1 MNTKIQILSN
11 TNYPV
16 GEVIKS
22 ELLES
27 TKICIAVAFL
37 RKSGLDQISKALDY
51 ALTKNNAK
59 VEIIV
64 GLDFKTT
71 DYNALLALEK
81 MKLEYPGFSYYCF
94 GDKKDNFNELVF
106 HPKIY
111 LFSNELFNNAKYTS
125 IMGSSNLT
133 AGGLSSNFEVNVI
146 FREVKP
152 VYFSQLESIY
162 NGIKFTES
170 IFIPS
175 KEYLEKYGY
184 IKNKIDKFGEK
195 LDSPKISK
203 SIEELKKEEAQLP
216 GTVPSLKKILIE
228 IIKKR
233 EEEGMVSVPLKI
245 IYEEAEK
252 IVNER
257 KISFKMDTFRNS
269 IRGELNKHEIKS
281 THPDN
286 ISLFIRSPDDKAH
299 YSLSESGQRYKG
311 R

>member
-27 TKICIAVAFL
+27 TKVSIAVAFL
-37 RKSGLDQISKALDY
+37 RKTGLDQISKALDY

-71 DYNALLALEK
+71 DYKALLALEK
-81 MKLEYPGFSYYCF
+81 MKSEYSGFSYYCF
-94 GDKKDNFNELVF
+94 GDKKDNFNELIF

-111 LFSNELFNNAKYTS
+111 LFSNNIPNNAKYTS
-125 IMGSSNLT
+125 IVGSSNLT
-133 AGGLSSNFEVNVI
+133 GSGLSSNFEVNVV
-146 FREVKP
+146 FREIKP
-152 VYFSQLESIY
+152 IYFSQLESVY
-162 NGIKFTES
+162 SSIKFTES

-175 KEYLEKYGY
+175 KDYLERYGN
-184 IKNKIDKFGEK
+184 IKNEIDKV
-195 LDSPKISK
+195 DDKIKSSKIIK
-203 SIEELKKEEAQLP
+203 SIEELRREEAQLP
-216 GTVPSLKKILIE
+216 GTVPSLKKVIID
-228 IIKKR
+228 IIKNR
-233 EEEGMVSVPLKI
+233 EKEGLKTVPLKI

-252 IVNER
+252 IVAE
-257 KISFKMDTFRNS
+257 KKLIFKMDTFRNS
-269 IRGELNKHEIKS
+269 IRGELNKHEVNSK
-281 THPDN
+281 HPDSM
-286 ISLFIRSPDDKAH
+286 SLFIRSSDNKGN
-299 YSLSESGQRYKG
+299 YSLSNFGYEYGG

>member
-11 TNYPV
+11 INYPV

-27 TKICIAVAFL
+27 TKVSIAVAFL
-37 RKSGLDQISKALDY
+37 RKSGIEQISKALDY
-51 ALTKNNAK
+51 ALTKNSAQ

-71 DYNALLALEK
+71 DYKALLALEK
-81 MKLEYPGFSYYCF
+81 MKSEYSSFNYYCF
-94 GDKKDNFNELVF
+94 GDKKDNFNELIF

-111 LFSNELFNNAKYTS
+111 LFSNKTKYTS
-125 IMGSSNLT
+125 IIGSSNLT
-133 AGGLSSNFEVNVI
+133 GGGLSSNFEVNAV
-146 FREVKP
+146 FREIKP
-152 VYFSQLESIY
+152 IYFSQLESIY

-170 IFIPS
+170 VFIPS
-175 KEYLEKYGY
+175 KDYLEKYGDV
-184 IKNKIDKFGEK
+184 KDKLEKFGEK
-195 LDSPKISK
+195 LDSSKISK
-203 SIEELKKEEAQLP
+203 SIEELKKEEEQLP
-216 GTVPSLKKILIE
+216 GTVPSLKRVLIE
-228 IIKKR
+228 IIKKK
-233 EEEGMVSVPLKI
+233 EEEGMASVPLKL

-252 IVNER
+252 IVADR

-281 THPDN
+281 IHPDSM
-286 ISLFIRSPDDKAH
+286 SLFVRSTENKAQ
-299 YSLSESGQRYKG
+299 YSLSEAGYDYKG